1 MYGGSVMDEILSRFV
16 SQAPVAVM
24 ARAAMARIFSDT
36 HLDELFGRCAAT
48 QYTRSLTF
56 STLFRL
62 MTKVTLRTHE
72 SVHAAYR
79 HTQGIPVSLT
89 AVYDKLGGLETGI
102 SEGLVHETAKTMEA
116 IIAALP
122 LRHPDPIPGL
132 RLRTLDGNCLAG
144 TDHRLGCLRGDG
156 AAALPGMSLVVRDDR
171 TGLLTDMIACEDAYT
186 SERSLFPRLLAL
198 VRPDDLWLAD
208 RNFCTDD
215 YLSGIDEKK
224 AYFLVRHHAGS
235 KLESLGE
242 ERWVGSNA
250 TGDLFEQQ
258 VRIGPL
264 KCRCIVVRLHVPLR
278 DGTTEIRLL
287 TNVPPSAVGA
297 KRLAELYRTRWK
309 IESAFQDLT
318 DYLRCEVNTLGYP
331 KAALFAFALALTAYN
346 LLMVIKGA
354 LGSGQGMPRVDQ
366 ELSTYHLGTELAVYA
381 EGMAVAVPEEA
392 WKPFE
397 AMSIREFAHW
407 LHRMAQRLD
416 WKRYR
421 KNPRKPKEPT
431 TVRRTSR
438 GAHRSTAR
446 VLKQK
451 GQKG

>member
-1 MYGGSVMDEILSRFV
+1 MDEILARFV
-16 SQAPVAVM
+16 SKAPVAVL
-24 ARAAMARIFSDT
+24 ARAAMTRVFSNT
-36 HLDELFGRCAAT
+36 HLDDLFGRCAAT

-56 STLFRL
+56 STLFGL

-79 HTQGIPVSLT
+79 HTPGIPVSLT

-102 SEGLVHETAKTMEA
+102 SEGLVRETAKAMDAT
-116 IIAALP
+116 IKALP

-144 TDHRLGCLRGDG
+144 TDHRLGCLRGVG

-215 YLSGIDEKK
+215 YMSGIAERE
-224 AYFLVRHHAGS
+224 AYFLIRHHAGS

-242 ERWVGSNA
+242 ELSVGTNRS
-250 TGDLFEQQ
+250 GDLFEQN
-258 VRIGPL
+258 VRVGPL
-264 KCRCIVVRLHVPLR
+264 KCRCIIVRLHVPLR

-287 TNVPPSAVGA
+287 TNVPPSRIGA

-331 KAALFAFALALTAYN
+331 KAALFAFALAMTAYDV
-346 LLMVIKGA
+346 LMVIKAA
-354 LGSGQGMPRVDQ
+354 LASGQGLPRVDQ
-366 ELSTYHLGTELAVYA
+366 ELSSYHLGTELAVYA

-392 WKPFE
+392 WEPF
-397 AMSIREFAHW
+397 ATMSIREFARW
-407 LHRMAQRLD
+407 LHGMAQHLD
-416 WKRYR
+416 WRRYR
-421 KNPRKPKEPT
+421 KNPRKPKKPT
-431 TVRRTSR
+431 VVQSTRR

-446 VLKQK
+446 VLMEK
-451 GQKG
+451 GQKR